1 MVKDSGS
8 TWKQYKLPYDN
19 PAIEAF
25 LTIANNA
32 RNQAIGAENS
42 CCQAMTEN
50 ENTTIGVLPAFPQ
63 MKDSFGTGVAYST
76 KSLLLSAEAA
86 YQAQSSVCK
95 TLSQALDTACQQK
108 EVLRKKADSINKEIA
123 ELEIEAGRLR
133 ASFAAI
139 ADKKQTDNSSNTAN
153 PAAIE
158 AKKLLSCLEKT
169 YNKHEIS
176 TALNNKI
183 AKTDA
188 NIEYLAAELAEAS
201 EYQNQMEGLLN
212 RANDEWKRI
221 IDLFKID
228 PDSINPKLF
237 YQKDAEPSST
247 ELVVNNTEAVAP
259 AQTENNMQAEQVG
272 TAEVSEHKKQKKRER
287 KKRTSIWGVI
297 WDYIKLIILAVL
309 IALVLR
315 AYVVDITH
323 VEGTSMQPTLQNGD
337 NLLTAKIVYLF
348 NAPQRGDI
356 VVLHAPDAPGENY
369 IKRIIAIPGD
379 EIQIT
384 NGNVYINGELQRES
398 YLQDAETT
406 GEIHT
411 LVPEGYYFVMGD
423 NRGDSRDSRSES
435 IGLIK
440 QSDIIGKAFLRIYP
454 FNSFGLLE

>member
-1 MVKDSGS
+1 MVKDSGN

-32 RNQAIGAENS
+32 RTQAIGAENS

-95 TLSQALDTACQQK
+95 TLNQALDTACQQK
-108 EVLRKKADSINKEIA
+108 EVLRKKADSINKEIT
-123 ELEIEAGRLR
+123 ELEMEAGRLR

-139 ADKKQTDNSSNTAN
+139 ADKKQTESSSNIAN

-158 AKKLLSCLEKT
+158 AKKLLACLEKT

-201 EYQNQMEGLLN
+201 EYQNQLEGLLN
-212 RANDEWKRI
+212 RANEEWKRI
-221 IDLFKID
+221 VDLFKID
-228 PDSINPKLF
+228 PESINPKLF
-237 YQKDAEPSST
+237 YQKEEEPSPA
-247 ELVVNNTEAVAP
+247 ELVVSKTDAAASDQAECNMLEEQTEAV
-259 AQTENNMQAEQVG
+259 EEQK
-272 TAEVSEHKKQKKRER
+272 HKKQKG
-287 KKRTSIWGVI
+287 TSIWGAI
-297 WDYIKLIILAVL
+297 WDYIKLIFLAVL

-384 NGNVYINGELQRES
+384 NGNVYINGDLRRES
-398 YLQDAETT
+398 YLHDAETT

-423 NRGDSRDSRSES
+423 NRDDSRDSRSES

-454 FNSFGLLE
+454 FGSFGLLE